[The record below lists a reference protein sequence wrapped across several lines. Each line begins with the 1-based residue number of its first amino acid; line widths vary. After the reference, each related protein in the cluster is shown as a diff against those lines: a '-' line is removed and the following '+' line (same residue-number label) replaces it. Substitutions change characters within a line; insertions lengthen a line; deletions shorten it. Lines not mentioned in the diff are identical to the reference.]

1 MNNLEVRESQCKRDI
16 EKLQQE
22 LEQIQKEKECQPKWK
37 HGDRFINTGY
47 CLDYS
52 KVRVLINIH
61 DRWYLTSK
69 NEYITDKIAGVI
81 FASGTYEACRN
92 YIDLRLSGQHCD
104 EYKYIDNIFEGKY

>member
-1 MNNLEVRESQCKRDI
+1 MDNLEARESQCKRDI

-52 KVRVLINIH
+52 KARVLINIH
-61 DRWYLTSK
+61 DRWYLTSTK
-69 NEYITDKIAGVI
+69 NEYI
-81 FASGTYEACRN
+81 FASGTYEVCRN